1 MYENKKIII
10 YNYNKLN
17 QINDENI
24 SVDEYYIK
32 GDDLKIKELDGY
44 QVIISGIIKE
54 ISYDEIHH

>member
-24 SVDEYYIK
+24 SVDKYYIK

-54 ISYDEIHH
+54 ILYDEIHH